1 MQYVQKNLTM
11 NFEYIM
17 NNYAWR
23 IIPPSTVRKHFSC
36 LPSILQLNLGY
47 LPRVFHSTMFSSP
60 FSKAKTIKKKSM
72 PEKGFRTLSF
82 YLRHCQIFEK
92 TCRCSSFTCLT
103 MPKERLMH
111 FPAVRHSAKQ
121 NLPPGNRPWNLIQ
134 AHFLL

>member
-1 MQYVQKNLTM
+1 MEDNPTKYCKKTFFLSAIN
-11 NFEYIM
+11 
-17 NNYAWR
+17 
-23 IIPPSTVRKHFSC
+23 PSTESW
-36 LPSILQLNLGY
+36 L
-47 LPRVFHSTMFSSP
+47 STKGLSQRYVLITIFK
-60 FSKAKTIKKKSM
+60 SKNNKKTSM

-82 YLRHCQIFEK
+82 YLRQCQIFEK

-103 MPKERLMH
+103 MPKERLLH